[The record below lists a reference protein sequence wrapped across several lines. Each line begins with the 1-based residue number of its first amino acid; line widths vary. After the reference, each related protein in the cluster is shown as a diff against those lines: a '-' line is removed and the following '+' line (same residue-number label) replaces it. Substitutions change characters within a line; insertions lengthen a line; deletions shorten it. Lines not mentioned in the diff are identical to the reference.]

1 MHHPREKVGCSP
13 PFSSLA
19 TFRGTRCHVSKI
31 LLQFRDSSFTR
42 DTRAAMMHRE
52 HPSFDRQAAVDY
64 RLVFF
69 NLNLVFREEETMHH
83 VE

>member
-1 MHHPREKVGCSP
+1 MFPTLQLLGYVPWDQVSCEQNSP
-13 PFSSLA
+13 SIPGFL
-19 TFRGTRCHVSKI
+19 VYE
-31 LLQFRDSSFTR
+31 